1 MDAIQ
6 VADSITKLGS
16 QLRGTVL
23 IAASHGGRYCGYL
36 AALSG
41 LRGVIFNDAGVG
53 KDNAGIGSLDYLQG
67 LGLAAATIA
76 HTSARIGDGA
86 DMLKRGRISFCNEIA
101 RALGCEEGQMC
112 GEAAEVLCNGKPFEG
127 AIPGYE
133 ETRSVLQKTPVLTIA
148 CDSASLVMSDDA
160 GAFIITGSHGGAIAG
175 RPDYGI
181 AAQAKGAVFNDAG
194 VGIDRAGVRRLEI
207 LDRAGIPAGTVDAMT
222 ACIGDAVSAWE
233 SGVLSYVN
241 SQAEKRGVTAG
252 LTVQEFGERLSL

>member
-101 RALGCEEGQMC
+101 HALGCEEGQMC
-112 GEAAEVLCNGKPFEG
+112 RGAAEVLCNGKP
-127 AIPGYE
+127 
-133 ETRSVLQKTPVLTIA
+133 L
-148 CDSASLVMSDDA
+148 
-160 GAFIITGSHGGAIAG
+160 
-175 RPDYGI
+175 
-181 AAQAKGAVFNDAG
+181 
-194 VGIDRAGVRRLEI
+194 
-207 LDRAGIPAGTVDAMT
+207 
-222 ACIGDAVSAWE
+222 
-233 SGVLSYVN
+233 
-241 SQAEKRGVTAG
+241 
-252 LTVQEFGERLSL
+252 